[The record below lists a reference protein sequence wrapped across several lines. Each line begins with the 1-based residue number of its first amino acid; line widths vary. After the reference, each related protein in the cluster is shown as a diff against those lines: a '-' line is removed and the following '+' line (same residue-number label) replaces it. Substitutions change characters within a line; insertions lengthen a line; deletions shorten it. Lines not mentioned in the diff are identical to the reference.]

1 MPRINHPSY
10 FATWLKEFGQ
20 VFKTIGD
27 HDSGNISY
35 GVKNK
40 ESKKYFIKFA
50 PSQNLT
56 AIKFLENAYILGEN
70 ISHPIL
76 VELKFG
82 VNCRDGLALVYDWVE
97 GENLNEVTTT
107 NKPVIMEIREAPGS
121 PYSRFKSLPVE
132 EIVKVLN
139 QIFDLHVVLEKQ
151 GYVSCDWYDGCIIY
165 NFAEEKV
172 HIIDL
177 DLYNKG
183 PFPNSKGRMYGSS
196 RFMAPEEFEPGEI
209 IDNRTT
215 VYHMGATVFEF
226 LGRGKKEPE
235 KGFRG
240 SRAQLKIALKAIQDD
255 KKERYCSVQ
264 EFFSEWLAAL

>member
-1 MPRINHPSY
+1 MPEINHPSF
-10 FATWLKEFGQ
+10 FATWLKEYGKI
-20 VFKTIGD
+20 FKTIGD

-35 GVKNK
+35 GVTTKDLEK
-40 ESKKYFIKFA
+40 HFVKFA
-50 PSQNLT
+50 PYQNSS
-56 AIKFLENAYILGEN
+56 AIKFLKNAFILGEK

-76 VELKFG
+76 VGFKFG

-97 GENLNEVTTT
+97 GETLNEVTRA
-107 NKPVIMEIREAPGS
+107 NKVLIRKIREVPHS
-121 PYSRFKSLPVE
+121 PYTRFKALPVGK
-132 EIVKVLN
+132 IVKVLN

-151 GYVSCDWYDGCIIY
+151 GYVSSDWYDGCIIY
-165 NFAEEKV
+165 NFEEEKV

-183 PFPNSKGRMYGSS
+183 SFTNSMGRMYGSS
-196 RFMAPEEFEPGEI
+196 RFMAPEEFKQGETL
-209 IDNRTT
+209 DNRTT

-240 SRAQLKIALKAIQDD
+240 SNEQLKIALKAIQEE
-255 KKERYCSVQ
+255 KKKRYSSVE

>member
-10 FATWLKEFGQ
+10 FATWLEEYGQ
-20 VFKTIGD
+20 VFKKFGD

-40 ESKKYFIKFA
+40 ESKRHFIKFA
-50 PSQNLT
+50 PHHNMT

-76 VELKFG
+76 VELKLG

-97 GENLNEVTTT
+97 GEDLNEVTTT
-107 NKPVIMEIREAPGS
+107 NKPVIMDIREAPDS
-121 PYSRFKSLPVE
+121 PYRRFKSLPVE

-183 PFPNSKGRMYGSS
+183 PFTNSMGRMYGSS
-196 RFMAPEEFEPGEI
+196 RFMAPEEVEPGEI
-209 IDNRTT
+209 IDKRTT

-226 LGRGKKEPE
+226 LGHGKKEAD

-240 SRAQLKIALKAIQDD
+240 NKSQLNVAFKAIQDN
-255 KKERYCSVQ
+255 KKERYSSVQ
-264 EFFSEWLAAL
+264 EFCSEWLAAL